1 MSPNGDRDDALPKI
15 LRMVKVVV
23 GVLVALFGLLFTA
36 FIFWLPYH
44 DEGTFTP
51 AIIALLVIGVL
62 IVASGTWTFLNNV

>member
-1 MSPNGDRDDALPKI
+1 MTPNEDRDDALPEI
-15 LRMVKVVV
+15 FRMVKVVV

-51 AIIALLVIGVL
+51 AIIIMLIVGVL
-62 IVASGTWTFLNNV
+62 IVASGTWTFLSNV

>member
-1 MSPNGDRDDALPKI
+1 MSSNGDRDDALPKI

-44 DEGTFTP
+44 DEGTFTL
-51 AIIALLVIGVL
+51 AIIALLMIGVL

>member
-1 MSPNGDRDDALPKI
+1 MSPNGDRDDALPKV

-51 AIIALLVIGVL
+51 AIIALLMIGVL